1 MKYSGYAFSETD
13 AKLEAKETELS
24 KKQRMKFYLD
34 TSVFGG
40 YWDEKFEED
49 TRAFFE
55 YALESNAELIYSDV
69 TEEELKG
76 APQRVRELEKELG
89 VEGVRMKLIKIN
101 EEAEILARHYIEEG
115 ALTKKCEDDARHI
128 ALVSVYG
135 GIRAL
140 VSWNFRH
147 MVNFMRIEQ
156 YNHINFKL
164 GYKNIDIRTPKE
176 MLP

>member
-1 MKYSGYAFSETD
+1 
-13 AKLEAKETELS
+13 
-24 KKQRMKFYLD
+24 MKFYID

-40 YWDEKFEED
+40 YYDPEFSED

-55 YALESNAELIYSDV
+55 YVLESNAELLYSDV
-69 TEEELKG
+69 TEEELKR
-76 APQRVRELEKELG
+76 APQNVRELERKLSAG
-89 VEGVRMKLIKIN
+89 GVRMRLVNIN

-115 ALTKKCEDDARHI
+115 VLTKKCEDDARHI
-128 ALVSVYG
+128 ALVSVHG
-135 GIRAL
+135 GIMTL

-156 YNHINFKL
+156 YNYINFKL
-164 GYKNIDIRTPKE
+164 GYKRIDIRSPKE